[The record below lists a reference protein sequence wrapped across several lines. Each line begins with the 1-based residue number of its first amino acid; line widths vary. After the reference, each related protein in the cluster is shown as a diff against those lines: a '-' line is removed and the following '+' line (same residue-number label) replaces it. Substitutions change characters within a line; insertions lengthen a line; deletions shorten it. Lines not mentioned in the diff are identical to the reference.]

1 MDVYTCG
8 CAEVEKSR
16 SLEVQG
22 PVGRYRPAIVFLVE
36 AAKSLC
42 PSEVNNFNSLRQQV
56 EGVNRAALVRLIILI
71 A

>member
-1 MDVYTCG
+1 MCG

-36 AAKSLC
+36 C
-42 PSEVNNFNSLRQQV
+42 I
-56 EGVNRAALVRLIILI
+56 NRAALVRLIILI

>member
-36 AAKSLC
+36 GVKSRC
-42 PSEVNNFNSLRQQV
+42 PSKVNNFNSLRQLSKV
-56 EGVNRAALVRLIILI
+56 ENHAASQG
-71 A
+71 